1 MTIFLIFGKEKIMN
15 KLKLIK
21 FAVVIMTFLIV
32 FGSLLM
38 LTTLYKK
45 INKKPVVSKQDIHL
59 NEPAESRINS
69 ILEHGR
75 YIYIVVKDGGIPD
88 RIVVFDP
95 ESGTKVSTIRL
106 N

>member
-1 MTIFLIFGKEKIMN
+1 MN

-38 LTTLYKK
+38 LTTLYKRAGRK
-45 INKKPVVSKQDIHL
+45 SVVSKSDIHL

-106 N
+106 D